1 MTRVVHIE
9 SIVNCLRNLH
19 CDEYLNVHV
28 LVVRVVTSI
37 VVMSWPLLL
46 GGLLLSASQAMSVFL
61 RPRYDMIPMSYH
73 PNHLS
78 PEMPLQPL
86 RANRTINRLF
96 YPGPIPR
103 LPHKRYSRRV
113 QEEIKRR
120 TEAMMRRNSPSMK
133 KIRARIALLGNVS
146 IIVLLCILCKF

>member
-1 MTRVVHIE
+1 M
-9 SIVNCLRNLH
+9 
-19 CDEYLNVHV
+19 

-46 GGLLLSASQAMSVFL
+46 GGLLLSASPAMSGSI
-61 RPRYDMIPMSYH
+61 RPGYNMIPMSYP
-73 PNHLS
+73 PNPLPYPS
-78 PEMPLQPL
+78 EMPVQQL
-86 RANRTINRLF
+86 RANRTIHKLH
-96 YPGPIPR
+96 YPGHDPK

-133 KIRARIALLGNVS
+133 KIRARIALLGMV
-146 IIVLLCILCKF
+146 

>member
-1 MTRVVHIE
+1 M
-9 SIVNCLRNLH
+9 
-19 CDEYLNVHV
+19 

-46 GGLLLSASQAMSVFL
+46 GGLLLSASPAMSGSI
-61 RPRYDMIPMSYH
+61 RPGYNMNMIRMSYP
-73 PNHLS
+73 PNPLPYP
-78 PEMPLQPL
+78 PEMPPVHPL
-86 RANRTINRLF
+86 RSNRTINRLS
-96 YPGPIPR
+96 YPEQDPK

-133 KIRARIALLGNVS
+133 KIKARIALLGMVQL
-146 IIVLLCILCKF
+146 IVLLFCYSLYCFKNHF